1 MFQRKV
7 TGLFSS
13 NNEVEQGGR
22 SDQAHAEAEEKK
34 ELMLFSETFR
44 RIEMW
49 LRAIG
54 EKFTDGMRYVGGVGI
69 LLAQT
74 VFWIFIPP
82 FKKKQVLDQMDK
94 IGVKSLPIVLLTAFF
109 TGMVLALQS
118 AYQMQRM
125 AAEMYIASLVSL
137 SMIRELGPVLTAL
150 VIAGRVGASIT
161 AELGTMKVTE
171 QIDALEALAMNPVK
185 YLVVPRFLALLIMLP
200 LLTVYANI
208 MGVLGGYVIGVFK
221 LGIGPNMYWRMT
233 YDPLVFK
240 DIFTGLIKSVA
251 FGIVIVIIACF
262 QGMKT
267 EGGAEGVGRS
277 TTLAV
282 VISFIMIIAVDCFI
296 TALFYF
302 VFMV

>member
-1 MFQRKV
+1 M
-7 TGLFSS
+7 TLFL
-13 NNEVEQGGR
+13 NNNRSKRNSEEGGELKSFGERFRRVETWSKGVG
-22 SDQAHAEAEEKK
+22 
-34 ELMLFSETFR
+34 ETFV
-44 RIEMW
+44 
-49 LRAIG
+49 
-54 EKFTDGMRYVGGVGI
+54 DGVRYVGGAGI

-74 VFWIFIPP
+74 VASLFTGPL
-82 FKKKQVLDQMDK
+82 KKKHVLNQMDM
-94 IGVKSLPIVLLTAFF
+94 IGIKSLPIVLLVGPF

-125 AAEMYIASLVSL
+125 SAEMYIASLVSL
-137 SMIRELGPVLTAL
+137 SMVRELGPVLTAL

-171 QIDALEALAMNPVK
+171 QIDALEALATSPVK

-200 LLTVYANI
+200 LLTVYADI
-208 MGVLGGYVIGVFK
+208 MGILGGYVIGVFK
-221 LGIGPNMYWRMT
+221 LGIGSNMYWRMT

-240 DIFTGLIKSVA
+240 DVFTGLIKSVA
-251 FGIVIVIIACF
+251 FGIVIAIIACY
-262 QGMKT
+262 QGINT

-282 VISFIMIIAVDCFI
+282 VISFIMIIATDCFF

-302 VFMV
+302 AFKV

>member
-1 MFQRKV
+1 MPSNENETKEMK
-7 TGLFSS
+7 LF
-13 NNEVEQGGR
+13 G
-22 SDQAHAEAEEKK
+22 
-34 ELMLFSETFR
+34 ETFR
-44 RIEMW
+44 QVKMW
-49 LRAIG
+49 PKAIG
-54 EKFTDGMRYVGGVGI
+54 GRFVEGTRYIGGTSI

-74 VFWIFIPP
+74 IFWLFIPP
-82 FKKKQVLDQMDK
+82 LKKKQVLDQMDK
-94 IGVKSLPIVLLTAFF
+94 IGVKSLPIVLLTSFF

-137 SMIRELGPVLTAL
+137 SIVRELGPVLTAL
-150 VIAGRVGASIT
+150 VVAGRVGASIT

-171 QIDALEALAMNPVK
+171 QIDALDALATNPVK

-200 LLTVYANI
+200 LLTVYADI
-208 MGVLGGYVIGVFK
+208 IGILGGYVIGVFK
-221 LGIGPNMYWRMT
+221 LGIGSSMYWKMT

-251 FGIVIVIIACF
+251 FGIVIAIIACY
-262 QGMKT
+262 QGMNT

-277 TTLAV
+277 TTLSV
-282 VISFIMIIAVDCFI
+282 VVSFIMIIATDCFF

-302 VFMV
+302 YI